1 MRRNCSCGYHQDPM
15 LMELVYFMCYG
26 CTDSGLTALEDDWKT
41 KHISLDFQ
49 EVKVHGIEGVKHE
62 LKLFFRGNY
71 FDGQLISG

>member
-1 MRRNCSCGYHQDPM
+1 MGKVFVVSQMMTG
-15 LMELVYFMCYG
+15 
-26 CTDSGLTALEDDWKT
+26 KT

-49 EVKVHGIEGVKHE
+49 EVEVHGIEGVKHE